1 MTNNDFFRSN
11 LGIQP
16 KQRLMSAGSFINPV
30 RTYDANEQMRIMES
44 FRGLS
49 AQSDAL
55 IDSLIKKKQ
64 EDGQKKADEYMT
76 DAMLDPNHPDH
87 RKAKDMMNGLK
98 PQVANLLG
106 TDYWTQQYINKAQAE
121 QIMKKEEYEML
132 DTVNKYAN
140 LSPDEFRVKLG
151 EIRAK
156 TDNELATY
164 PQGVR
169 DYFVRMPR
177 QELTDRIRDE
187 HYKGIMKEQ
196 LNTRDTIFVNKVGS
210 TLDGLFD
217 VVYNT
222 PDLEDENLNLIDYE
236 NYEKTLTDKAAKEE
250 IDRVA
255 LINDWQ
261 GQKDRAGYFMPIDYK
276 ADILQYRK
284 LSQSPVVEKVLS
296 NMREYAE
303 AGARPGEIKE
313 KIYEAFTKFV
323 TDDDYLGDD
332 AAVLFN
338 IIMDKA
344 NKDSVLQKEAG
355 SWNYTSKT
363 GKDQDIALFDM
374 SDVADKGKQ
383 LRQLAL
389 QSDKL
394 KQAEYEAEQ
403 VKNRQNISKFLND
416 AELSGRIKRT
426 DIVDKTA
433 DQIADMLGLNKVT
446 QGEYIEQWRQMRVAS
461 TTTPLNENHYFQYD
475 KWKHDIH
482 NGRVTSENQ
491 IWQGLLRGEIH
502 PRHYDALVAEL
513 DSGELSAKELQLHN
527 FITKYAKEYLK
538 LVYVNEP
545 AKIITM
551 SQQVDNY
558 AFDGIKDGT
567 FTSIYDANDYGSKIL
582 QMIGAVPGNQQLI
595 PNKST
600 SLYELQTRQQFK
612 DTAKKELVTPAYD
625 DKTKVTGPQLYLFKE
640 DTYENF
646 LNNETIK
653 KYKELGMPETV
664 LKEMYNDLREQS
676 RQKDK
681 EVRKNF
687 ITDKLNQGYFDIN
700 DLTAMYYE
708 QPDTV
713 NEFLIKELGGE
724 IEIMNGLPVPKE
736 KKQREYFFQLI
747 RQYGDNDKNIM
758 FSLVT
763 ALETKPYKRKM
774 YAHSKEPFGRY
785 AKRDNVDTAQTK

>member
-1 MTNNDFFRSN
+1 MANEFQRSN
-11 LGIQP
+11 LTIQP

-87 RKAKDMMNGLK
+87 RQAKDMMNGLK

-106 TDYWTQQYINKAQAE
+106 VDYWTQQYINKAQAE
-121 QIMKKEEYEML
+121 QIIKKEEYEML
-132 DTVNKYAN
+132 DAVNKYAN

-156 TDNELATY
+156 TDSELATY

-169 DYFVRMPR
+169 DNFVRMPR
-177 QELTDRIRDE
+177 RELTDRIRDE

-196 LNTRDTIFVNKVGS
+196 LNTRDTIFVNKASS

-217 VVYNT
+217 EVYNT

-261 GQKDRAGYFMPIDYK
+261 GQKDRAGYFIPIDYK

-363 GKDQDIALFDM
+363 GNDQDIALFDM
-374 SDVADKGKQ
+374 TDVTAKGKQ

-389 QSDKL
+389 QSGNL
-394 KQAEYEAEQ
+394 KRAEYETEQAERKRA
-403 VKNRQNISKFLND
+403 VWKFLSD
-416 AELSGRIKRT
+416 AELSGKIKRADIFNKTSDELGQMFGLNHVEDGEAIEEYRQFRIKGMSNPVNEEHIYQYNDWLGKIRRGVIT
-426 DIVDKTA
+426 TQA
-433 DQIADMLGLNKVT
+433 QIDRGRKAEAFHPNHYKDL
-446 QGEYIEQWRQMRVAS
+446 
-461 TTTPLNENHYFQYD
+461 LNELENGKTLTANQEKLKNELEQNVMRYLRAVYPNDQRKVETLFLTFQN
-475 KWKHDIH
+475 DIYERLVSGDITNIV
-482 NGRVTSENQ
+482 NGNEFLAKSYAIRGLDNAQHELHTNEPLSTPQTQQEYQEGVAKRMSAPGVISENEKTGEKKVVH
-491 IWQGLLRGEIH
+491 QGWFNPYQTYDEWRAGQGQELKDQYPYMSEEALRKMYNDQQGYFENFKDEEKQKYLASIVN
-502 PRHYDALVAEL
+502 RED
-513 DSGELSAKELQLHN
+513 LSPEG
-527 FITKYAKEYLK
+527 
-538 LVYVNEP
+538 LVYVWNINPDIVQKKFGQNIEVVLDNGMVVP
-545 AKIITM
+545 KDEHLK
-551 SQQVDNY
+551 QVYKTALKNY
-558 AFDGIKDGT
+558 YGNVNKAIEIVSFIKYARLVNLPYLRDQK
-567 FTSIYDANDYGSKIL
+567 SKINS
-582 QMIGAVPGNQQLI
+582 NQ
-595 PNKST
+595 
-600 SLYELQTRQQFK
+600 
-612 DTAKKELVTPAYD
+612 
-625 DKTKVTGPQLYLFKE
+625 
-640 DTYENF
+640 
-646 LNNETIK
+646 
-653 KYKELGMPETV
+653 
-664 LKEMYNDLREQS
+664 
-676 RQKDK
+676 
-681 EVRKNF
+681 
-687 ITDKLNQGYFDIN
+687 
-700 DLTAMYYE
+700 
-708 QPDTV
+708 
-713 NEFLIKELGGE
+713 
-724 IEIMNGLPVPKE
+724 
-736 KKQREYFFQLI
+736 
-747 RQYGDNDKNIM
+747 
-758 FSLVT
+758 
-763 ALETKPYKRKM
+763 
-774 YAHSKEPFGRY
+774 
-785 AKRDNVDTAQTK
+785 

>member
-1 MTNNDFFRSN
+1 
-11 LGIQP
+11 
-16 KQRLMSAGSFINPV
+16 
-30 RTYDANEQMRIMES
+30 
-44 FRGLS
+44 
-49 AQSDAL
+49 
-55 IDSLIKKKQ
+55 
-64 EDGQKKADEYMT
+64 
-76 DAMLDPNHPDH
+76 
-87 RKAKDMMNGLK
+87 
-98 PQVANLLG
+98 
-106 TDYWTQQYINKAQAE
+106 
-121 QIMKKEEYEML
+121 
-132 DTVNKYAN
+132 
-140 LSPDEFRVKLG
+140 
-151 EIRAK
+151 
-156 TDNELATY
+156 
-164 PQGVR
+164 
-169 DYFVRMPR
+169 
-177 QELTDRIRDE
+177 
-187 HYKGIMKEQ
+187 
-196 LNTRDTIFVNKVGS
+196 
-210 TLDGLFD
+210 
-217 VVYNT
+217 
-222 PDLEDENLNLIDYE
+222 
-236 NYEKTLTDKAAKEE
+236 
-250 IDRVA
+250 
-255 LINDWQ
+255 
-261 GQKDRAGYFMPIDYK
+261 
-276 ADILQYRK
+276 
-284 LSQSPVVEKVLS
+284 
-296 NMREYAE
+296 MREYAE

>member
-1 MTNNDFFRSN
+1 MANEFQRSN
-11 LGIQP
+11 LTIQP

-87 RKAKDMMNGLK
+87 RQAKDMMNGLK

-106 TDYWTQQYINKAQAE
+106 VDYWTQQYINKAQAE

-236 NYEKTLTDKAAKEE
+236 NYKKTLTDKAAKEE

-261 GQKDRAGYFMPIDYK
+261 GQKDSAGYFVPIDYK

-296 NMREYAE
+296 QMREYASS
-303 AGARPGEIKE
+303 GARPSEIKE

-323 TDDDYLGDD
+323 TDNEDLGDEAD
-332 AAVLFN
+332 VLFN

-344 NKDSVLQKEAG
+344 SKDSVLQKEAG

-394 KQAEYEAEQ
+394 KQEEYEAEQ

-446 QGEYIEQWRQMRVAS
+446 QGEYIEQWRRMRVAS
-461 TTTPLNENHYFQYD
+461 TTMPLNENHYFQYD

-482 NGRVTSENQ
+482 NGRVTNENQ

-513 DSGELSAKELQLHN
+513 DSGELSAKELQLYN

-538 LVYVNEP
+538 LVYANEP

-582 QMIGAVPGNQQLI
+582 QMIGAVPGNQELT

-625 DKTKVTGPQLYLFKE
+625 DKTKVTRPQLYLFKE

-653 KYKELGMPETV
+653 KYKELGTPETV

-676 RQKDK
+676 RQEDK

-736 KKQREYFFQLI
+736 KKKREYFFQMI
-747 RQYGDNDKNIM
+747 RQYGDDDKNIM

-763 ALETKPYKRKM
+763 ALETKPYKRKI

-785 AKRDNVDTAQTK
+785 AKRDNVDIAQTK

>member
-1 MTNNDFFRSN
+1 MSEFQRSN
-11 LGIQP
+11 LTIQP

-30 RTYDANEQMRIMES
+30 RTYDANEQMRIVES

-49 AQSDAL
+49 QESDAL
-55 IDSLIKKKQ
+55 IDSFIKKKQ

-76 DAMLDPNHPDH
+76 DAMLDPNHPEH
-87 RKAKDMMNGLK
+87 KKAKDMMNSLK
-98 PQVANLLG
+98 PQAVNLLG
-106 TDYWTQQYINKAQAE
+106 VDYWTQQYIGKAQAE

-132 DTVNKYAN
+132 DGVQEYAN

-164 PQGVR
+164 PQVVR

-196 LNTRDTIFVNKVGS
+196 LNTRDTVFVNKVGS

-303 AGARPGEIKE
+303 AGARPVEIKE
-313 KIYEAFTKFV
+313 KVYEAFTKFV
-323 TDDDYLGDD
+323 ADDDYLGDD

-355 SWNYTSKT
+355 SWNYTNKT

-374 SDVADKGKQ
+374 SDVSIKGKQ

-394 KQAEYEAEQ
+394 KQAEYETEQ

-426 DIVDKTA
+426 DIVNKTA

-461 TTTPLNENHYFQYD
+461 TIMPLNENHYFQYD

-482 NGRVTSENQ
+482 NGRVTNENQ

-538 LVYVNEP
+538 LVYANEP

-558 AFDGIKDGT
+558 AFDGIKDGI

-582 QMIGAVPGNQQLI
+582 QMIGAVPGNQELI

-612 DTAKKELVTPAYD
+612 DTAQKEIVTPVVD
-625 DKTKVTGPQLYLFKE
+625 EKTQVTSPQMYLYKE
-640 DTYENF
+640 ETYEDF
-646 LNNETIK
+646 LNNDVIK
-653 KYKELGMPETV
+653 KYKELGTPEQV
-664 LKEMYNDLREQS
+664 LQEMYNDLQGQS
-676 RQKDK
+676 RMRDK
-681 EVRKNF
+681 EIRKNF

-700 DLTAMYYE
+700 DLAAMYYE

-713 NEFLIKELGGE
+713 NEFLRKELGGE

-736 KKQREYFFQLI
+736 KEQREYFFQMI
-747 RQYGDNDKNIM
+747 RQYGDNDKSIM
-758 FSLVT
+758 FSLAT

-785 AKRDNVDTAQTK
+785 AKRDNVDIAQTK